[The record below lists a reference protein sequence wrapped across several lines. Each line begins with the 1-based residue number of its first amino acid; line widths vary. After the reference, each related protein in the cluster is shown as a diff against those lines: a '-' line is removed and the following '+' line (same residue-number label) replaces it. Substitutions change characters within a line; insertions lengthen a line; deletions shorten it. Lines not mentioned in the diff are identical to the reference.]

1 MYNPVSS
8 NPNKALGAVE
18 HMVNLLGQGD
28 ATAALAVA
36 QNSPDLTPDQRERIT
51 GIIQNL
57 GSERIPAPELTG
69 RLTLALSGNSILV
82 LPPED
87 LLKITSFLDVR
98 GLINLSRTCEFLNR
112 FVQDFFPWQNMY
124 DRTFCFGNSS
134 QDLALGFDE
143 ACKKRQTFET
153 NSLKGRAACYHLQTF
168 SGKILCIDKPIDFQ
182 KKELLNTILT
192 LPKICTA
199 FFASNS
205 RLYSCFQDGQVKVW
219 DSKGTL
225 LEVLRRPEKP
235 TRAFCDSTSNF
246 FLSSNTLAL
255 SYSNQIE
262 IWDLKKKSCV
272 QTLETELSP
281 MIGCVAIS
289 EDNTLVYAG
298 LDNGKIQIWDKKTGA
313 VISSARCHD
322 YAVKSLLYFNNKLY
336 SSASDGI
343 KVWNSAGKPLG
354 AILPFKGQDPATPI
368 VPLNH
373 RVICVG
379 SEYGVIALFDLETQ
393 KKIGALTT
401 TFNNFDRFGV
411 CNGILYAQNLK
422 DGEATLW
429 DFTTDPEK
437 CDLLPFLQDISDSE
451 GSDYDESYGSSDGY
465 GSDW

>member
-1 MYNPVSS
+1 MSNPVSS
-8 NPNKALGAVE
+8 NPNKVLLAVE
-18 HMVNLLGQGD
+18 NMARLISQGNP
-28 ATAALAVA
+28 TAALKILL
-36 QNSPDLTPDQRERIT
+36 NSPDLTPDQKKIIT
-51 GIIQNL
+51 AVLQNL
-57 GSERIPAPELTG
+57 GFERVPAPELTG

-168 SGKILCIDKPIDFQ
+168 NRKILCIEKPLNFQ
-182 KKELLNTILT
+182 KMELLNTILT
-192 LPKICTA
+192 LPNICKA
-199 FFASNS
+199 FFASTT
-205 RLYSCFQDGQVKVW
+205 RLYSCFSDGELKVW
-219 DSKGTL
+219 DSEGTL
-225 LEVLRRPEKP
+225 LEVLQRPEKP
-235 TRAFCDSTSNF
+235 TRTFCDSMSNF

-255 SYSNQIE
+255 GDSDRIE

-272 QTLETELSP
+272 QTLETKLSP

-298 LDNGKIQIWDKKTGA
+298 LTDGIIQIWDKKTGA

-322 YAVKSLLYFNNKLY
+322 YAIKSLLCLNNKLY
-336 SSASDGI
+336 SSALDGI
-343 KVWNSAGKPLG
+343 KVWSSAGKPLG
-354 AILPFKGQDPATPI
+354 DIFSFKRQDPATPI
-368 VPLNH
+368 ILLNH

-379 SEYGVIALFDLETQ
+379 SEYGVITLVDLETQ
-393 KKIGALTT
+393 KKIRDLTT
-401 TFNNFDRFGV
+401 PFNKFDRFGV

-422 DGEATLW
+422 GGEATLW
-429 DFTTDPEK
+429 DFTADPEK
-437 CDLLPFLQDISDSE
+437 CDAFPHLELQYIRVSE
-451 GSDYDESYGSSDGY
+451 SSDYDDSYESDSND
-465 GSDW
+465 